1 MKKHGGSM
9 KAKRMVF
16 LALLTAIA
24 LTLFLVEAQ
33 IPIPITGVKL
43 GLSNI
48 VSLFALCL
56 LGPWD
61 ALTVLLLRC
70 GLGCLLSGQPATFPY
85 SIAGGL
91 LSLAV
96 MILLRRVTTDRQ
108 IFVVSVFGGIF
119 HNIGQIL
126 VAVLITK
133 TPGVAIYLPILLV
146 AGLLAGVF
154 TGFAAQYLI
163 LHLKKLK
170 Q

>member
-1 MKKHGGSM
+1 MKT
-9 KAKRMVF
+9 KRLVF

-24 LTLFLVEAQ
+24 LTIFLVEAQ
-33 IPIPITGVKL
+33 VPIPITGVKL

-61 ALTVLLLRC
+61 ALAVLVLRC
-70 GLGCLLSGQPATFPY
+70 GLGCILMGQPSTFLY
-85 SIAGGL
+85 SITGGL

-96 MILLRRVTTDRQ
+96 MILLRRITTDKQ

-133 TPGVAIYLPILLV
+133 TPGVALYLPILII

-154 TGFAAQYLI
+154 TGFAAQYSI
-163 LHLKKLK
+163 RHLKKLK
-170 Q
+170 P

>member
-1 MKKHGGSM
+1 MKT
-9 KAKRMVF
+9 KRLVF

-33 IPIPITGVKL
+33 VPIPITGVKL

-61 ALTVLLLRC
+61 ALAVLVLRC
-70 GLGCLLSGQPATFPY
+70 SLGCVLAGQPSTFLY
-85 SIAGGL
+85 SITGGL

-96 MILLRRVTTDRQ
+96 MILLRKITTDKQ
-108 IFVVSVFGGIF
+108 IFIVSVFGGIF

-133 TPGVAIYLPILLV
+133 TPGVALYLPILLI
-146 AGLLAGVF
+146 AGILAGVF

-163 LHLKKLK
+163 AHLKKLK
-170 Q
+170 H

>member
-1 MKKHGGSM
+1 MKT
-9 KAKRMVF
+9 KRLVF

-24 LTLFLVEAQ
+24 LTIFLVEAQ
-33 IPIPITGVKL
+33 VPIPITGVKL

-61 ALTVLLLRC
+61 ALAVLVLRC
-70 GLGCLLSGQPATFPY
+70 SLGCVLAGQPSTFLY
-85 SIAGGL
+85 SITGGL

-96 MILLRRVTTDRQ
+96 MILLRKFTTDKQ
-108 IFVVSVFGGIF
+108 IFIVSVFGGIF

-133 TPGVAIYLPILLV
+133 TPGIALYLPILLI
-146 AGLLAGVF
+146 AGILAGVF

-163 LHLKKLK
+163 QHLKKLK
-170 Q
+170 P